1 MADNKKYLWKAY
13 GAAFLGLVLGLVGM
27 HRLYLEY
34 TVSGIMMLFILIGG
48 IASLVYGYFLVFS
61 PVIEGLVN
69 ATGGGANFNDIPDLG
84 QLRQFG
90 QGKWFNIG
98 YVLCGVSLLWF
109 WWICS
114 VCRCWFGGRMIHT
127 DSRY

>member
-48 IASLVYGYFLVFS
+48 IASLVYGYFWCFLRLLKVWLMR
-61 PVIEGLVN
+61 P
-69 ATGGGANFNDIPDLG
+69 GGGRILTTFPTSASCDNSVKESGLTSATSFVAYPY
-84 QLRQFG
+84 FG
-90 QGKWFNIG
+90 
-98 YVLCGVSLLWF
+98 F

>member
-109 WWICS
+109 LVDLLCMPML
-114 VCRCWFGGRMIHT
+114 VRRAN
-127 DSRY
+127 DSH

>member
-1 MADNKKYLWKAY
+1 
-13 GAAFLGLVLGLVGM
+13 
-27 HRLYLEY
+27 
-34 TVSGIMMLFILIGG
+34 MLFILIGG

-98 YVLCGVSLLWF
+98 YVLCAYPYFG
-109 WWICS
+109 
-114 VCRCWFGGRMIHT
+114 FGGFALYA
-127 DSRY
+127 DVGSAGE

>member
-61 PVIEGLVN
+61 
-69 ATGGGANFNDIPDLG
+69 
-84 QLRQFG
+84 R
-90 QGKWFNIG
+90 G
-98 YVLCGVSLLWF
+98 Y
-109 WWICS
+109 
-114 VCRCWFGGRMIHT
+114 
-127 DSRY
+127 

>member
-69 ATGGGANFNDIPDLG
+69 ATGGGRILTTFPTSASCDN
-84 QLRQFG
+84 
-90 QGKWFNIG
+90 
-98 YVLCGVSLLWF
+98 
-109 WWICS
+109 S
-114 VCRCWFGGRMIHT
+114 VKESGLTSATSFVRILTLVFGGFARMPMLVRRAN
-127 DSRY
+127 DSH